1 MPSIYIA
8 GGMTD
13 VGNNFNFPLFDYVA
27 ENLRALG
34 CEVFSPAE
42 HARDKLGP
50 LQEIQHLDKAEL
62 KQIVRYRLFAQQ
74 LMWICHHA
82 TMLFMLP
89 GWEQSPGARAEHAL
103 AVALGIEVR
112 EAPNIILPEAG
123 QPAFFEA
130 KLLLEDKK

>member
-27 ENLRALG
+27 ENLRAHG

-50 LQEIQHLDKAEL
+50 LEEIQQLDKAEL
-62 KQIVRYRLFAQQ
+62 KDLVRYRLFAQQ
-74 LMWICHHA
+74 LAWICHHA
-82 TMLFMLP
+82 TMVFLLP
-89 GWEQSPGARAEHAL
+89 GWEQSPGARAERAL
-103 AVALGIEVR
+103 AVALGIAVR
-112 EAPNIILPEAG
+112 EAPNIILPQAG
-123 QPAFFEA
+123 QPDLFKAV
-130 KLLLEDKK
+130 LLPEEE